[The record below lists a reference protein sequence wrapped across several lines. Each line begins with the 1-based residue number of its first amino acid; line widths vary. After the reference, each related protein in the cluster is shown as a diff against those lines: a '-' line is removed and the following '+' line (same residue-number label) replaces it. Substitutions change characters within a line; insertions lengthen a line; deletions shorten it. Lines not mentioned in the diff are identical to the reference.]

1 MSRTSLLL
9 ADDHGLLL
17 DGLVPILRRDFEVLG
32 VAKDG
37 RKMVEIAK
45 SKQPDVI
52 VTDISMPDLNGLD
65 AVRMLRKDLRST
77 KFLFL
82 TMYADLPL
90 AEEAFRAGAS
100 GFVLKTCDTAEVVK
114 AIRSVAAGQTYV
126 TPSISGDLISTLMT
140 AREQDGLYP
149 SLSLRQREVLKLLA
163 EGKTMKEAAA
173 LLGISKRTAE
183 CHKYEMMRRL
193 GVTTTVA
200 LIRYAVRME
209 MPENDQTCAR
219 TRTPDST

>member
-9 ADDHGLLL
+9 ADDHGILL
-17 DGLVPILRRDFEVLG
+17 DGLVPILQRDFEVVG

-37 RKMVEIAK
+37 RKMVEIAQ

-52 VTDISMPDLNGLD
+52 VTDVSMPHLNGID
-65 AVRMLRKDLRST
+65 AVRILRKDLSFT

-82 TMYADLPL
+82 TMYADLPV

-100 GFVLKTCDTAEVVK
+100 GFVLKICGTAELMK

-126 TPSISGDLISTLMT
+126 TPLIAGDLISTLMT
-140 AREQDGLYP
+140 AREQVPTHASLP
-149 SLSLRQREVLKLLA
+149 SRQREVLQLLA
-163 EGKTMKEAAA
+163 AGKTMKEIAAK
-173 LLGISKRTAE
+173 LGISKRTAE

-193 GVTTTVA
+193 GVSTTAA
-200 LIRYAVRME
+200 LIRYAVRIE
-209 MPENDQTCAR
+209 
-219 TRTPDST
+219 SL